1 MTSEQVFWIF
11 GIGFV
16 FGLLAG
22 ALGAWLLSLFR
33 AQKRK
38 DNLDRIALET
48 ILDRLS
54 KDVLTEDEMNGL
66 LNIGLQM
73 GVISKEPRP

>member
-33 AQKRK
+33 NKKQ
-38 DNLDRIALET
+38 
-48 ILDRLS
+48 
-54 KDVLTEDEMNGL
+54 EDEASKWMRAFYDL
-66 LNIGLQM
+66 AQA
-73 GVISKEPRP
+73 VQFEKSKEPRP